1 MVPEAGLEPARC
13 CHRQILS
20 LVRLPFRH
28 AGTACVD
35 FKRLFQS
42 SKNYSTISFPRMQ
55 PNFLL
60 FSFSW
65 QFEFSLTK
73 VIIYDNFLGNGM
85 PIFQEQQ
92 GVTVMKDSQTRT
104 GPRYEVVEQL
114 KQARKSQNVT
124 QEVLAERVGTKKSN
138 ISRFES
144 GNYNPTLDFLVK
156 VAGSLGKQVHIRI
169 K

>member
-1 MVPEAGLEPARC
+1 
-13 CHRQILS
+13 
-20 LVRLPFRH
+20 
-28 AGTACVD
+28 
-35 FKRLFQS
+35 
-42 SKNYSTISFPRMQ
+42 
-55 PNFLL
+55 
-60 FSFSW
+60 
-65 QFEFSLTK
+65 
-73 VIIYDNFLGNGM
+73 
-85 PIFQEQQ
+85 
-92 GVTVMKDSQTRT
+92 MKDSQTRT